1 MGILK
6 ALSLCLKTE
15 YGLTHFFFFGS
26 LSKWS
31 PLLLRAIL
39 YFQNRVWYVW
49 FALLCFAIFVAWL
62 IHMCYMTHSYVCHDS
77 FMRVPWLIHT
87 CAMSDLIW
95 FAFITGNSSLEHLLE
110 GLWTQIHMD
119 LSSRG
124 FGRNRTQ
131 DLQITHISV
140 RCRDLIH
147 CATGTNESLMI
158 HQDPLLN
165 IYS

>member
-15 YGLTHFFFFGS
+15 YGLSHFFFFGS

-39 YFQNRVWYVW
+39 YFQNRGWYVW
-49 FALLCFAIFVAWL
+49 FDLLCFAIFVAWL
-62 IHMCYMTHSYVCHDS
+62 IHMCVMTHSCVCHDS
-77 FMRVPWLIHT
+77 FIRVP
-87 CAMSDLIW
+87 CLIW
-95 FAFITGNSSLEHLLE
+95 FAFITGNSSWEPLLE
-110 GLWTQIHMD
+110 GPLTQIHMD